1 MSKMKTSYWFC
12 PEQNSSVMY
21 SDGVFYSIKNGV
33 SVEDRYY
40 KKILIGE
47 IYTEDIS
54 EEEYNAQLA

>member
-1 MSKMKTSYWFC
+1 
-12 PEQNSSVMY
+12 
-21 SDGVFYSIKNGV
+21 V